1 MDFLDNLTDG
11 KPEARDHPTCAS
23 AIFRSIT
30 VGNVTEW
37 LRHFKIRAIEKAL
50 QLPTYSEGNVILILL
65 DLTEGEQHDPV

>member
-37 LRHFKIRAIEKAL
+37 LRHKFVLLKKHYSY
-50 QLPTYSEGNVILILL
+50 QPTYSEGNVIPILL